1 MISQEYFDIQFL
13 NKVINY
19 KVIFLTFVQEKTF
32 KTVGW
37 KRTKWPD
44 KQYLAR
50 NIYEGDFLCIPK
62 KYGNMYLL
70 GKENKKGR
78 I

>member
-19 KVIFLTFVQEKTF
+19 KVNIVFLTFVQEKTF

-50 NIYEGDFLCIPK
+50 NIYEGDFLGIHLPK
-62 KYGNMYLL
+62 K
-70 GKENKKGR
+70 
-78 I
+78 